1 MELPFDNLVSAPV
14 WSPDGNQIAIATST
28 EDGGF
33 ELAVLSD
40 INDEPVQIASG
51 RATQPKIRWSP
62 NGDWIAFES
71 QRNIYIVTPTGED
84 YRQVTQGNMHF
95 LGDWSSD
102 GQKLALS
109 VNNGDRQYMIM
120 VSIETGDSREVTHPR
135 EGIFD
140 YFVSWTPDGKSVL
153 FSTNRFSENLSLYRY
168 NLPDATSEKYVDSM
182 VVSVSWNPSGNHF
195 VYAVSNNGFNE
206 IYTRN
211 LFTGEEVLL
220 NEGFIILHENYTRPV
235 WSPDGSLVAF
245 EAIDR
250 EATVYRI
257 GIFILNLDNS
267 EIIRITSNTTNEY
280 GPYWIP
286 CLP

>member
-1 MELPFDNLVSAPV
+1 M
-14 WSPDGNQIAIATST
+14 
-28 EDGGF
+28 
-33 ELAVLSD
+33 
-40 INDEPVQIASG
+40 
-51 RATQPKIRWSP
+51 
-62 NGDWIAFES
+62 
-71 QRNIYIVTPTGED
+71 IV
-84 YRQVTQGNMHF
+84 
-95 LGDWSSD
+95 
-102 GQKLALS
+102 
-109 VNNGDRQYMIM
+109 

-140 YFVSWTPDGKSVL
+140 YFVNWTPDGKSVL

-267 EIIRITSNTTNEY
+267 EIIRITSNTNNEY